1 MRLLLAVVVCCV
13 LVTDVTDSDPNDISE
28 RSGSHLPLLPPQTSA
43 HVCLDA
49 DDSEE
54 SWEEEPTNLASLP
67 PPKSTDVESETLGA
81 SQLRLFLKSNY
92 QNGELLL
99 SVL

>member
-1 MRLLLAVVVCCV
+1 M
-13 LVTDVTDSDPNDISE
+13 IY
-28 RSGSHLPLLPPQTSA
+28 RSVPVSHLPLLPPQTLA

-54 SWEEEPTNLASLP
+54 SWEEEATNLTSLP
-67 PPKSTDVESETLGA
+67 PPKSTNAESETSGA

-99 SVL
+99 PGSLNHG